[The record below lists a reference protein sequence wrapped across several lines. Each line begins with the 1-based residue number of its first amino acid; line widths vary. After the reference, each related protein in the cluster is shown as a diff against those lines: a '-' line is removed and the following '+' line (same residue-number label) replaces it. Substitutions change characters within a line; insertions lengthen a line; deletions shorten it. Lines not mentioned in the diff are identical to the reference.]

1 MCLFNMFVHVGQFYV
16 GTSICRSVSHKWGWV
31 KMSGF
36 TNQTCWSCFNLECTI
51 SLNFD
56 PYPEEGSLHFKPFA
70 PLEDQSFLE
79 VCQLLSDG
87 SYGGLLK
94 VLVII
99 VVAAKSL
106 IAPSTLLHTTDWS
119 GHISEIFQS

>member
-1 MCLFNMFVHVGQFYV
+1 MCLFNRFVHVGQFYV

-36 TNQTCWSCFNLECTI
+36 TNHTCWSGFSLECTI

-56 PYPEEGSLHFKPFA
+56 PYPEEGSQHFNLFDLFA

-87 SYGGLLK
+87 SCGGLLK

-106 IAPSTLLHTTDWS
+106 IAPSTLLHTID
-119 GHISEIFQS
+119 